1 MKRPLTLRM
10 KLAIAY
16 ALALLVALVAFA
28 AVTLVVVDR
37 VQRLSLDD
45 RLSTAVRAIG
55 AIVEQRNG
63 QLVLDAND
71 RAQFGRIIGT
81 RLRGAV
87 LDRASHSVAGGF
99 IVPDA
104 LRALAASVT
113 PGSAR
118 MVTVTVGGEQLR
130 SAVIAVP
137 LRGNPAGAV
146 VVWADLDQVVE
157 LERSLALVFATIIP
171 LLAAFAVFAGGAVA
185 ARGLRPIDAIARLAS
200 EIEAHDLS
208 RRLRIRAPDDELGRL
223 ARTFDRMLDRLEA
236 AFEQQERFT
245 SDASHELRAPL
256 SVIRAEADLMLRRR
270 RTPEEYER
278 ALRAI
283 AAHADELEALTR
295 DLLAAARADATAAVT
310 SQGRVPVTDLT
321 GGVVE
326 RLAPLARKRQIAV
339 EGPAD
344 ADVAVTGSE
353 TALRRAFLCVVHNA
367 LKYARSRVEIVAE
380 QHDREICLQV
390 IDDGP
395 GFSSAALDHATER
408 FWREDGA
415 RVRGSD
421 EFSGT
426 GLGLAIAS
434 VIVRASHGSLEL
446 RNAASGGAIVAIR
459 LPAAES

>member
-16 ALALLVALVAFA
+16 AVALLVALVAFA
-28 AVTLVVVDR
+28 VITLVVVDR
-37 VQRLSLDD
+37 VRRVALDD
-45 RLSTAVRAIG
+45 RMSTATRAIG
-55 AIVEQRNG
+55 AIVEQSNG
-63 QLVLDAND
+63 HLVLDAND

-81 RLRGAV
+81 RLRGAI
-87 LDRASHSVAGGF
+87 LDRSGHTVVAVMA
-99 IVPDA
+99 VPEP
-104 LRALAASVT
+104 LRALARSTAVGGVRFVT
-113 PGSAR
+113 ATS
-118 MVTVTVGGEQLR
+118 GGEQLR
-130 SAVIAVP
+130 GAILPVP
-137 LRGNPAGAV
+137 GHGNPSGAV
-146 VVWADLDQVVE
+146 VVWADFDQVVE
-157 LERSLALVFATIIP
+157 LDRSLALVFAAIIP
-171 LLAAFAVFAGGAVA
+171 PLAAFAVFAGAALA
-185 ARGLRPIDAIARLAS
+185 ARALRPIDAIARLAS

-208 RRLRIRAPDDELGRL
+208 RRLRIAAPDDELGRL

-295 DLLAAARADATAAVT
+295 DLLAAARAEATASA
-310 SQGRVPVTDLT
+310 SSRDRVALADLT
-321 GGVVE
+321 EGVVE

-339 EGPAD
+339 RAPQPG
-344 ADVAVTGSE
+344 DVAVTGSE
-353 TALRRAFLCVVHNA
+353 TALRRALLCIVHNA
-367 LKYARSRVEIVAE
+367 LKYARTSVEIAA
-380 QHDREICLQV
+380 DRDGDKINLR
-390 IDDGP
+390 IMDDGP
-395 GFSSAALDHATER
+395 GFSSAALAHATER

-415 RVRGSD
+415 RARGAED
-421 EFSGT
+421 TSGS

-446 RNAASGGAIVAIR
+446 ANDADGGAVVAIR
-459 LPAAES
+459 LPASEG